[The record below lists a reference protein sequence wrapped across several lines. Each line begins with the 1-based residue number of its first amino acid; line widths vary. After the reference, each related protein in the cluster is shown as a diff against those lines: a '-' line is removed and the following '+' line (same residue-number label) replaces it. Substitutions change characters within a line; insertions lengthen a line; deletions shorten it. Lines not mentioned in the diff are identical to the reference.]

1 MPGGCFQS
9 IDLAAC
15 GPSLDDLHQRVST
28 GYGRVEITREGC
40 DDACV
45 LISKAELETL
55 EKAIELLSQSEHYQG
70 MCAQLSH
77 IAAECMNHA
86 GAAAR

>member
-9 IDLAAC
+9 IDLNSC
-15 GPSLDDLHQRVST
+15 GPALDDLHQRVST
-28 GYGRVEITREGC
+28 GYGRIEITRTGC

-55 EKAIELLSQSEHYQG
+55 EKAIELLSQSDHYKA
-70 MCAQLSH
+70 MCAQLGH
-77 IAAECMNHA
+77 IASECMNSA
-86 GAAAR
+86 GVTT